1 MNMGGDVLLLSSDWD
16 IINLFMPRIRRE
28 KEVVWLIGNYTYW
41 VWFEKQG
48 KNKSNLKMEHL
59 FGFLRFKYKTL
70 QQEFSWGLVNS
81 PGLGL

>member
-1 MNMGGDVLLLSSDWD
+1 MGGDVLLLSSDWD

-41 VWFEKQG
+41 VWFEKQV

-59 FGFLRFKYKTL
+59 FGFLRFKYKAL